1 MALPPDLLLLS
12 SASYWLLLSLLIGGA
27 ANRLPPAWLMCPPL
41 GQQHQRAG
49 WIRRWKRWMPDA
61 GAALPGGVRQAD
73 LVRRDPDHL
82 QQLVFATQRAEW
94 VHWWL
99 LLGWIPT
106 TLWLPLAGV
115 LVNMMFASAF
125 NIPCLVLQRHTRQR
139 VIACLAR
146 IEPGSAATT
155 SLG

>member
-1 MALPPDLLLLS
+1 MAPPPALLLS

-27 ANRLPPAWLMCPPL
+27 ANKLPQPWLVCPPL
-41 GQQHQRAG
+41 AHQHRRSH
-49 WIRRWKRWMPDA
+49 WIRRWKHWMPDA
-61 GAALPGGVRQAD
+61 GAALPGGVRQSD

-82 QQLVFATQRAEW
+82 QQLVCATQRAEW

-106 TLWLPLAGV
+106 TLWLPPAAV
-115 LVNMMFASAF
+115 LVNLVFASAF

-139 VIACLAR
+139 VIAHLAR
-146 IEPGSAATT
+146 IEAR
-155 SLG
+155 